1 MSVDYIQSSVKDFFV
16 RIDDMEIKLPF
27 FYYKNRINTVVE
39 GFIRDCFCF

>member
-27 FYYKNRINTVVE
+27 FLL
-39 GFIRDCFCF
+39 

>member
-27 FYYKNRINTVVE
+27 FIIKI
-39 GFIRDCFCF
+39 G